1 VSRPIDDGFR
11 FDLEKQGVT
20 RVTVVTLFPDGDT
33 ALPSFFISPVRE
45 KNFPEQSALP
55 SPPISRPVTPVT
67 RVTPMGKKWENKVYI
82 KR

>member
-1 VSRPIDDGFR
+1 MMAFV

-55 SPPISRPVTPVT
+55 SPLFPDRLPRLLGLLLWEKS
-67 RVTPMGKKWENKVYI
+67 GKIRYI
-82 KR
+82 